1 MLRGNKECEDL
12 KKLRLFYKLFFPF
25 FLLGISIVVGFS
37 VFIYNSTYHSV
48 EEEFLKD
55 KQNYTKQI
63 LNNVE
68 QKVRTIEYGYTAY
81 SSTANFETIFKKPLS
96 GKDFDTYRDIKKE
109 ISYIE
114 MMGIEGSKHNLI
126 SLAEN
131 WGIIDGS
138 LKKLSEEEIAGYK
151 EKYVEKAKQSLFWR
165 PTSTGI
171 EMIMT
176 LPVYQRDKFAL
187 GISNIP
193 RSSIDEIVDNEQDSL
208 VEIYN
213 SKNELLY
220 SSRQKERLLSH
231 ENYEKMINEGEN
243 IKIVDT
249 EGKKFV
255 YAQSDYNRWI
265 YVVQINPKEISNMIN
280 NTRIGLLIV
289 STLLIILVGIISYM
303 LANSFSRPI
312 RKLQEKL
319 AIDHLSGQKNEL
331 SLVADSVDKII
342 GQNETLMAS
351 LTMQKPQLETLFVLS
366 LFRNRITTNE
376 AKHRLKQFGYFFNDT
391 HHFYTGLI
399 QIDNMDSQKIVEKD
413 LYLLALNNIVEE
425 IVPAKER
432 LIPIVLNDEM
442 QATIFITDVN
452 DHDSSR
458 RIMKY
463 YEEIQSAAKEYL
475 NITISIGI
483 SPVYQ
488 TLISSKKAV
497 DLAKEALH
505 YRVNVGPESIIFYD
519 DIAPLLN
526 DASISKYPVELQN
539 ELLNTI
545 RSGNE
550 EEVQETVDTLINEI
564 FRMNKNPVSLEVTL
578 IRLIN
583 EIIQLGQL
591 LGAEAKIFDSIKP
604 LYYEAINAYYPARI
618 KQMLIEHLI
627 TPIIISTQD
636 KTDKEFRSLSDKIV
650 QIIQTEYDQEI
661 SLDVIADRL
670 HYNPNYLSSVFKKE
684 YGENFVD
691 YLMGFRL
698 QKAKSLL
705 EETNMP
711 IKEIAEKLQYRN
723 SQNFIRFFKKKVGMT
738 PGDYRKQYN
747 H

>member
-1 MLRGNKECEDL
+1 M

-81 SSTANFETIFKKPLS
+81 SSTATFETIFKQPLS

-109 ISYIE
+109 INYIE

-126 SLAEN
+126 SIDQN
-131 WGIIDGS
+131 WGIIEGS
-138 LKKLSEEEIAGYK
+138 LKELSEEEIAGYK
-151 EKYVEKAKQSLFWR
+151 QKYINEATQSLFWR

-176 LPVYQRDKFAL
+176 LPIYQRDKFAL

-193 RSSIDEIVDNEQDSL
+193 RSSIDEIVDNEKDNL

-220 SSRQKERLLSH
+220 SSRKKARLLSL
-231 ENYEKMINEGEN
+231 EKYEAIMNEGED
-243 IKIVDT
+243 IKMVDADG
-249 EGKKFV
+249 EKYV

-265 YVVQINPKEISNMIN
+265 YVVQINPTEISNMIS

-312 RKLQEKL
+312 RKIQEKL
-319 AIDHLSGQKNEL
+319 AIHDVSGQKSEL

-342 GQNETLMAS
+342 GQNETLVAS

-366 LFRNRITTNE
+366 LFRNRITANE
-376 AKHRLKQFGYFFNDT
+376 AKHRLKQFGYFFNET
-391 HHFYTGLI
+391 NHFYTGLI

-425 IVPAKER
+425 IVPDKER

-442 QATIFITDVN
+442 QATIFITDEN
-452 DHDSSR
+452 DYESSR

-463 YEEIQSAAKEYL
+463 YEEIQTAAKEYL
-475 NITISIGI
+475 DITISVGI
-483 SPVYQ
+483 SPVYK

-539 ELLNTI
+539 ELVNTI

-550 EEVQETVDTLINEI
+550 EEVKETVDTLIDEI

-604 LYYEAINAYYPARI
+604 LYYEAINAYYPDRI

-661 SLDVIADRL
+661 SLDIIADRL

-705 EETNMP
+705 QETNIP

>member
-1 MLRGNKECEDL
+1 M

-81 SSTANFETIFKKPLS
+81 SSTATFETIFKQPLS

-109 ISYIE
+109 INYIE

-126 SLAEN
+126 SIDQN
-131 WGIIDGS
+131 WGIIEGS
-138 LKKLSEEEIAGYK
+138 LKELSEEEIAGYK
-151 EKYVEKAKQSLFWR
+151 QKYINEATQSLFWR

-176 LPVYQRDKFAL
+176 LPIYQRDKFAL

-193 RSSIDEIVDNEQDSL
+193 RSSIDEIVDNEKDNL

-220 SSRQKERLLSH
+220 SSRKKARLLSL
-231 ENYEKMINEGEN
+231 ENYEAIMNEGED
-243 IKIVDT
+243 IKMVDADG
-249 EGKKFV
+249 EKYV

-265 YVVQINPKEISNMIN
+265 YVVQINPTEISNMIN

-312 RKLQEKL
+312 RKIQEKL
-319 AIDHLSGQKNEL
+319 AIHDVSGQKSEL

-342 GQNETLMAS
+342 GQNETLVAS

-366 LFRNRITTNE
+366 LFRNRITANE
-376 AKHRLKQFGYFFNDT
+376 AKHRLKQFGYFFNET
-391 HHFYTGLI
+391 NHFYTGLI

-425 IVPAKER
+425 IVPDKER

-442 QATIFITDVN
+442 QATIFITDEN
-452 DHDSSR
+452 DYESSR

-463 YEEIQSAAKEYL
+463 YEEIQTAAKEYL
-475 NITISIGI
+475 DITISVGI
-483 SPVYQ
+483 SPVYK

-539 ELLNTI
+539 ELVNTI

-550 EEVQETVDTLINEI
+550 EEVKETVDTLIDEI

-604 LYYEAINAYYPARI
+604 LYYEAINAYYPDRI

-661 SLDVIADRL
+661 SLDIIADRL

-705 EETNMP
+705 QETNIP

>member
-1 MLRGNKECEDL
+1 M

-81 SSTANFETIFKKPLS
+81 SSTATFETIFKQPLS

-109 ISYIE
+109 INYIE

-126 SLAEN
+126 SIDQN
-131 WGIIDGS
+131 WGIIEGS
-138 LKKLSEEEIAGYK
+138 LKELSEEEIAGYK
-151 EKYVEKAKQSLFWR
+151 QKYINEATQSLFWR

-176 LPVYQRDKFAL
+176 LPIYQRDKFAL

-193 RSSIDEIVDNEQDSL
+193 RSSIDEIVDNEKDNL

-220 SSRQKERLLSH
+220 SSRKKARLLSL
-231 ENYEKMINEGEN
+231 ENYEAIMNEGED
-243 IKIVDT
+243 IKIVDADG
-249 EGKKFV
+249 EKYV

-265 YVVQINPKEISNMIN
+265 YVVQINPTEISNMIN

-312 RKLQEKL
+312 RKIQEKL
-319 AIDHLSGQKNEL
+319 AIHDVSGQKSEL

-342 GQNETLMAS
+342 GQNETLVAS

-366 LFRNRITTNE
+366 LFRNRITANE
-376 AKHRLKQFGYFFNDT
+376 AKHRLKQFGYFFNET
-391 HHFYTGLI
+391 NHFYTGLI

-425 IVPAKER
+425 IVPDKER

-442 QATIFITDVN
+442 QATIFITDEN
-452 DHDSSR
+452 DYESSR

-463 YEEIQSAAKEYL
+463 YEEIQTAAKEYL
-475 NITISIGI
+475 DITISVGI
-483 SPVYQ
+483 SPVYKK
-488 TLISSKKAV
+488 LISSKKAV

-539 ELLNTI
+539 ELVNTI

-550 EEVQETVDTLINEI
+550 EEVKETVDTLIDEI

-604 LYYEAINAYYPARI
+604 LYYEAINAYYPDRI

-661 SLDVIADRL
+661 SLDIIADRL

-705 EETNMP
+705 QETNIP

>member
-1 MLRGNKECEDL
+1 
-12 KKLRLFYKLFFPF
+12 
-25 FLLGISIVVGFS
+25 
-37 VFIYNSTYHSV
+37 
-48 EEEFLKD
+48 
-55 KQNYTKQI
+55 
-63 LNNVE
+63 
-68 QKVRTIEYGYTAY
+68 
-81 SSTANFETIFKKPLS
+81 
-96 GKDFDTYRDIKKE
+96 
-109 ISYIE
+109 
-114 MMGIEGSKHNLI
+114 MMGIEGRKHNLI
-126 SLAEN
+126 SIDQN
-131 WGIIDGS
+131 WGIIEGS
-138 LKKLSEEEIAGYK
+138 LKELSEEEIAEYK
-151 EKYVEKAKQSLFWR
+151 QKYINEATQSLFWR

-176 LPVYQRDKFAL
+176 LPIYQRDKFAL

-193 RSSIDEIVDNEQDSL
+193 RSSIDEIVDNEKDNL

-220 SSRQKERLLSH
+220 SSRKKARLLSL
-231 ENYEKMINEGEN
+231 ENYEAIMNEGED
-243 IKIVDT
+243 IKMVDADG
-249 EGKKFV
+249 EKYV

-265 YVVQINPKEISNMIN
+265 YVVQINPTEISNMIN

-312 RKLQEKL
+312 RKIQEKL
-319 AIDHLSGQKNEL
+319 AIHDVSGQKSEL

-342 GQNETLMAS
+342 GQNETLVAS

-366 LFRNRITTNE
+366 LFRNRITANE
-376 AKHRLKQFGYFFNDT
+376 AKHRLKQFGYFFNET
-391 HHFYTGLI
+391 NHFYTGLI

-425 IVPAKER
+425 IVPDKER

-442 QATIFITDVN
+442 QATIFITDEN
-452 DHDSSR
+452 DYESSR

-463 YEEIQSAAKEYL
+463 YEEIQTAAKEYL
-475 NITISIGI
+475 DITISVGI
-483 SPVYQ
+483 SPVYK

-539 ELLNTI
+539 ELVNTI

-550 EEVQETVDTLINEI
+550 EEVKETVDTLIDEI

-604 LYYEAINAYYPARI
+604 LYYEAINAYYPDRI

-661 SLDVIADRL
+661 SLDIIADRL

-705 EETNMP
+705 QETNIP

>member
-1 MLRGNKECEDL
+1 MR
-12 KKLRLFYKLFFPF
+12 KLRLFYKLFFPF
-25 FLLGISIVVGFS
+25 FLLGIGIVVGFS
-37 VFIYNSTYHSV
+37 IFIYNSTYHSV

-63 LNNVE
+63 LNNLE

-81 SSTANFETIFKKPLS
+81 SSTSNFESIFKKPLS

-109 ISYIE
+109 LSYIE
-114 MMGIEGSKHNLI
+114 MMGIEGSKHNII
-126 SLAEN
+126 SLAQN
-131 WGIIDGS
+131 WAIIDGS
-138 LKKLSEEEIAGYK
+138 LKELQEEEVERYK
-151 EKYVEKAKQSLFWR
+151 EEYVNEANQSLFWR
-165 PTSTGI
+165 PIETGI

-176 LPVYQRDKFAL
+176 LPIYQRDKFAL
-187 GISNIP
+187 GISSIP
-193 RSSIDEIVDNEQDSL
+193 RSSIDEIVDNEKDNL
-208 VEIYN
+208 VEVYN

-220 SSRQKERLLSH
+220 SSRREERRLSF
-231 ENYEKMINEGEN
+231 ENYKKIEEKGEAVE
-243 IKIVDT
+243 IVEAD
-249 EGKKFV
+249 GKKYV

-265 YVVQINPKEISNMIN
+265 YLVQIEPKEISSMIN

-289 STLLIILVGIISYM
+289 STLLILLVGIISYM

-312 RKLQEKL
+312 RKIQEKL
-319 AIDHLSGQKNEL
+319 AIHHDMSGKESEL
-331 SLVADSVDKII
+331 SLVVDSVDKMI

-366 LFRNRITTNE
+366 LFRNRITANE
-376 AKHRLKQFGYFFNDT
+376 AKHRLKQFGYFFHENN
-391 HHFYTGLI
+391 HFYTGLI
-399 QIDNMDSQKIVEKD
+399 QMDNLDNEKIVEKD

-425 IVPAKER
+425 IVPNKER
-432 LIPIVLNDEM
+432 LLPIVLNDEM
-442 QATIFITDVN
+442 QATIFITDEN
-452 DHDSSR
+452 DHDSGR

-463 YEEIQSAAKEYL
+463 YEEIQLAAKEYL

-483 SPVYQ
+483 SPVYK
-488 TLISSKKAV
+488 TLIYSKKAV

-519 DIAPLLN
+519 DIAPMLN

-539 ELLNTI
+539 ELLNKI
-545 RSGNE
+545 RSGSK
-550 EEVQETVDTLINEI
+550 EEVKVTVNTLIDEI
-564 FRMNKNPVSLEVTL
+564 FSLNKNPVSLEVTL

-591 LGAEAKIFDSIKP
+591 LGAETKIFDSIKP
-604 LYYEAINAYYPARI
+604 LYYEAINAYNPNRM
-618 KQMLIEHLI
+618 KEMLIEHLI
-627 TPIIISTQD
+627 SPIIISTQD

-650 QIIQTEYDQEI
+650 QIIQMEYDKEI
-661 SLDVIADRL
+661 SLDIIADRL

-698 QKAKSLL
+698 QKAKTWLQ
-705 EETNMP
+705 ETNMT

-738 PGDYRKQYN
+738 PGDYRKQYGS
-747 H
+747 

>member
-1 MLRGNKECEDL
+1 M

-81 SSTANFETIFKKPLS
+81 SSTATFETIFKQPLS

-109 ISYIE
+109 INYIE

-126 SLAEN
+126 SIDQN
-131 WGIIDGS
+131 WGIIEGS
-138 LKKLSEEEIAGYK
+138 LKELSEEEIAEYK
-151 EKYVEKAKQSLFWR
+151 QKYINEATQSLFWR

-176 LPVYQRDKFAL
+176 LPIYQRDKFAL

-193 RSSIDEIVDNEQDSL
+193 RSSIDEIVDNEKDNL

-220 SSRQKERLLSH
+220 SSRKKARLLSL
-231 ENYEKMINEGEN
+231 EKYEAIMNEGKD
-243 IKIVDT
+243 IKMVDADG
-249 EGKKFV
+249 EKYV

-265 YVVQINPKEISNMIN
+265 YVVQINPTEISNMIN

-312 RKLQEKL
+312 RKIQEKL
-319 AIDHLSGQKNEL
+319 AIHDVSGQKSEL

-342 GQNETLMAS
+342 GQNETLVAS

-366 LFRNRITTNE
+366 LFRNRITANE
-376 AKHRLKQFGYFFNDT
+376 AKHRLKQFGYFFNET
-391 HHFYTGLI
+391 NHFYTGLI

-425 IVPAKER
+425 IVPDKER

-442 QATIFITDVN
+442 QATIFITDEN
-452 DHDSSR
+452 DYESSR

-463 YEEIQSAAKEYL
+463 YEEIQTAAKEYL
-475 NITISIGI
+475 DITISVGI
-483 SPVYQ
+483 SPVYK

-539 ELLNTI
+539 ELVNTI

-550 EEVQETVDTLINEI
+550 EEVKETVDTLIDEI

-604 LYYEAINAYYPARI
+604 LYYEAINAYYPDRI

-661 SLDVIADRL
+661 SLDIIADRL

-705 EETNMP
+705 QETNIP

>member
-1 MLRGNKECEDL
+1 M
-12 KKLRLFYKLFFPF
+12 FFPF

-81 SSTANFETIFKKPLS
+81 SSTATFETIFKQPLS

-109 ISYIE
+109 INYIE

-126 SLAEN
+126 SIDQN
-131 WGIIDGS
+131 WGIIEGS
-138 LKKLSEEEIAGYK
+138 LKELSEEEIAGYK
-151 EKYVEKAKQSLFWR
+151 QKYINEATQSLFWR

-176 LPVYQRDKFAL
+176 LPIYQRDKFAL

-193 RSSIDEIVDNEQDSL
+193 RSSIDEIVDNEKDNL

-220 SSRQKERLLSH
+220 SSRKKARLLSL
-231 ENYEKMINEGEN
+231 ENYEAIMNEGED
-243 IKIVDT
+243 IKMVDADG
-249 EGKKFV
+249 EKYV

-265 YVVQINPKEISNMIN
+265 YVVQINPTEISNMIN

-312 RKLQEKL
+312 RKIQEKL
-319 AIDHLSGQKNEL
+319 AIHDVSGQKSEL

-342 GQNETLMAS
+342 GQNETLVAS

-366 LFRNRITTNE
+366 LFRNRITANE
-376 AKHRLKQFGYFFNDT
+376 AKHRLKQFGYFFNET
-391 HHFYTGLI
+391 NHFYTGLI

-425 IVPAKER
+425 IVPDKER

-442 QATIFITDVN
+442 QATIFITDEN
-452 DHDSSR
+452 DYESSR

-463 YEEIQSAAKEYL
+463 YEEIQTAAKEYL
-475 NITISIGI
+475 DITISVGI
-483 SPVYQ
+483 SPVYK

-539 ELLNTI
+539 ELVNTI

-550 EEVQETVDTLINEI
+550 EEVKETVDTLIDEI

-604 LYYEAINAYYPARI
+604 LYYEAINAYYPDRI

-627 TPIIISTQD
+627 KPIIISTQD

-661 SLDVIADRL
+661 SLDIIADRL

-705 EETNMP
+705 QETNIP

>member
-1 MLRGNKECEDL
+1 M

-81 SSTANFETIFKKPLS
+81 SSTATFETIFKQPLS

-109 ISYIE
+109 INYIE

-126 SLAEN
+126 SIDQN
-131 WGIIDGS
+131 WGIMEGS
-138 LKKLSEEEIAGYK
+138 LKELSEEEIAEYK
-151 EKYVEKAKQSLFWR
+151 QKYINEATQSLFWR

-176 LPVYQRDKFAL
+176 LPIYQRDKFAL

-193 RSSIDEIVDNEQDSL
+193 RSSIDEIVDNEKDNL

-220 SSRQKERLLSH
+220 SSRKKARLLSL
-231 ENYEKMINEGEN
+231 ENYEAIMNEGED
-243 IKIVDT
+243 IKMVDADG
-249 EGKKFV
+249 EKYV

-265 YVVQINPKEISNMIN
+265 YVVQINPTEISNMIN

-312 RKLQEKL
+312 RKIQEKL
-319 AIDHLSGQKNEL
+319 AIHDVSGQKSEL

-342 GQNETLMAS
+342 GQNETLVAS

-366 LFRNRITTNE
+366 LFRNRITANE
-376 AKHRLKQFGYFFNDT
+376 AKHRLKQFGYFFNET
-391 HHFYTGLI
+391 NHFYTGLI

-425 IVPAKER
+425 IVPDKER

-442 QATIFITDVN
+442 QATIFITDEN
-452 DHDSSR
+452 DYESSR

-463 YEEIQSAAKEYL
+463 YEEIQTAAKEYL
-475 NITISIGI
+475 DITISVGI
-483 SPVYQ
+483 SPVYK

-539 ELLNTI
+539 ELVNTI

-550 EEVQETVDTLINEI
+550 EEVKETVDTLIDEI

-604 LYYEAINAYYPARI
+604 LYYEAINAYYPDRI

-661 SLDVIADRL
+661 SLDIIADRL

-705 EETNMP
+705 QETNIP

>member
-1 MLRGNKECEDL
+1 M
-12 KKLRLFYKLFFPF
+12 FFPF

-81 SSTANFETIFKKPLS
+81 SSTATFETIFKQPLS

-109 ISYIE
+109 INYIE

-126 SLAEN
+126 SIDQN
-131 WGIIDGS
+131 WGIIEGS
-138 LKKLSEEEIAGYK
+138 LKELSEEEIAEYK
-151 EKYVEKAKQSLFWR
+151 QKYINEATQSLFWR

-176 LPVYQRDKFAL
+176 LPIYQRDKFAL

-193 RSSIDEIVDNEQDSL
+193 RSSIDEIVDNEKDNL

-220 SSRQKERLLSH
+220 SSRKKARLLSL
-231 ENYEKMINEGEN
+231 ENYEAIMNEGED
-243 IKIVDT
+243 IKMVDADG
-249 EGKKFV
+249 EKYV

-265 YVVQINPKEISNMIN
+265 YVVQINPTEISNMIN

-312 RKLQEKL
+312 RKIQEKL
-319 AIDHLSGQKNEL
+319 AIHDVSGQKSEL

-342 GQNETLMAS
+342 GQNETLVAS

-366 LFRNRITTNE
+366 LFRNRITANE
-376 AKHRLKQFGYFFNDT
+376 AKHRLKQFGYFFNET
-391 HHFYTGLI
+391 NHFYTGLI

-425 IVPAKER
+425 IVPDKER

-442 QATIFITDVN
+442 QATIFITDEN
-452 DHDSSR
+452 DYESSR

-463 YEEIQSAAKEYL
+463 YEEIQTAAKEYL
-475 NITISIGI
+475 DITISVGI
-483 SPVYQ
+483 SPVYK

-539 ELLNTI
+539 ELVNTI

-550 EEVQETVDTLINEI
+550 EEVKETVDTLIDEI

-604 LYYEAINAYYPARI
+604 LYYEAINAYYPDRI

-661 SLDVIADRL
+661 SLDIIADRL

-705 EETNMP
+705 QETNIP

>member
-1 MLRGNKECEDL
+1 M
-12 KKLRLFYKLFFPF
+12 FFPF

-81 SSTANFETIFKKPLS
+81 SSTATFETIFKQPLS

-109 ISYIE
+109 INYIE

-126 SLAEN
+126 SIDQN
-131 WGIIDGS
+131 WGIIEGS
-138 LKKLSEEEIAGYK
+138 LKELSEEEIAEYK
-151 EKYVEKAKQSLFWR
+151 QKYINEATQSLFWR

-176 LPVYQRDKFAL
+176 LPIYQRDKFAL

-193 RSSIDEIVDNEQDSL
+193 RSSIDEIVDNEKDNL

-220 SSRQKERLLSH
+220 SSRKKARLLSL
-231 ENYEKMINEGEN
+231 ENYEAIMNEGED
-243 IKIVDT
+243 IKMVDADG
-249 EGKKFV
+249 EKYV

-265 YVVQINPKEISNMIN
+265 YVVQINPTEISNMIS

-312 RKLQEKL
+312 RKIQEKL
-319 AIDHLSGQKNEL
+319 AIHDVSGQKSEL

-342 GQNETLMAS
+342 GQNETLVAS

-366 LFRNRITTNE
+366 LFRNRITANE
-376 AKHRLKQFGYFFNDT
+376 AKHRLKQFGYFFNET
-391 HHFYTGLI
+391 NHFYTGLI

-425 IVPAKER
+425 IVPDKER

-442 QATIFITDVN
+442 QATIFITDEN
-452 DHDSSR
+452 DYESSR

-463 YEEIQSAAKEYL
+463 YEEIQTAAKEYL
-475 NITISIGI
+475 DITISVGI
-483 SPVYQ
+483 SPVYK

-539 ELLNTI
+539 ELVNTI

-550 EEVQETVDTLINEI
+550 EEVKETVDTLIDEI

-604 LYYEAINAYYPARI
+604 LYYEAINAYYPDRI

-661 SLDVIADRL
+661 SLDIIADRL

-705 EETNMP
+705 QETNIP

>member
-1 MLRGNKECEDL
+1 M
-12 KKLRLFYKLFFPF
+12 FFPF

-81 SSTANFETIFKKPLS
+81 SSTATFETIFKQPLS

-109 ISYIE
+109 INYIE

-126 SLAEN
+126 SIDQN
-131 WGIIDGS
+131 WGIIEGS
-138 LKKLSEEEIAGYK
+138 LKELSEEEIAGYK
-151 EKYVEKAKQSLFWR
+151 QKYINEATQSLFWR

-176 LPVYQRDKFAL
+176 LPIYQRDKFAL

-193 RSSIDEIVDNEQDSL
+193 RSSIDEIVDNEKDNL

-220 SSRQKERLLSH
+220 SSRKKARLLSL
-231 ENYEKMINEGEN
+231 ENYEAIMNEGED
-243 IKIVDT
+243 IKMVDADG
-249 EGKKFV
+249 EKYV

-265 YVVQINPKEISNMIN
+265 YVVQINPTEISNMIN

-312 RKLQEKL
+312 RKIQEKL
-319 AIDHLSGQKNEL
+319 AIHDVSGQKSEL

-342 GQNETLMAS
+342 GQNETLVAS

-366 LFRNRITTNE
+366 LFRNRITANE
-376 AKHRLKQFGYFFNDT
+376 AKHRLKQFGYFFNET
-391 HHFYTGLI
+391 NHFYTGLI

-425 IVPAKER
+425 IVPDKER

-442 QATIFITDVN
+442 QATIFITDEN
-452 DHDSSR
+452 DYESSR

-463 YEEIQSAAKEYL
+463 YEEIQTAAKEYL
-475 NITISIGI
+475 DITISVGI
-483 SPVYQ
+483 SPVYK

-539 ELLNTI
+539 ELVNTI

-550 EEVQETVDTLINEI
+550 EEVKETVDTLIDEI

-604 LYYEAINAYYPARI
+604 LYYEAINAYYPDRI

-661 SLDVIADRL
+661 SLDIIADRL

-705 EETNMP
+705 QETNIP

>member
-1 MLRGNKECEDL
+1 M
-12 KKLRLFYKLFFPF
+12 FFPF

-81 SSTANFETIFKKPLS
+81 SSTATFETIFKQPLS

-109 ISYIE
+109 INYIE

-126 SLAEN
+126 SIDQN
-131 WGIIDGS
+131 WGIIEGS
-138 LKKLSEEEIAGYK
+138 LKELSEEEIAGYK
-151 EKYVEKAKQSLFWR
+151 QKYINEATQSLFWR

-176 LPVYQRDKFAL
+176 LPIYQRDKFAL

-193 RSSIDEIVDNEQDSL
+193 RSSIDEIVDNEKDNL

-220 SSRQKERLLSH
+220 SSRKKARLLSL
-231 ENYEKMINEGEN
+231 ENYEAIMNEGED
-243 IKIVDT
+243 IKMVDADG
-249 EGKKFV
+249 EKYV

-265 YVVQINPKEISNMIN
+265 YVVQINPTEISNMIN

-312 RKLQEKL
+312 RKIQEKL
-319 AIDHLSGQKNEL
+319 AIHDVSGQKSEL

-342 GQNETLMAS
+342 GQNETLVAS

-366 LFRNRITTNE
+366 LFRNRITANE
-376 AKHRLKQFGYFFNDT
+376 AKHRLKQFGYFFNET
-391 HHFYTGLI
+391 NHFYTGLI

-425 IVPAKER
+425 IVPDKER

-442 QATIFITDVN
+442 QATIFITDEN
-452 DHDSSR
+452 DYESSR
-458 RIMKY
+458 RIIKY
-463 YEEIQSAAKEYL
+463 YEEIQTAAKEYL
-475 NITISIGI
+475 DITISVGI
-483 SPVYQ
+483 SPVYK

-539 ELLNTI
+539 ELVNTI

-550 EEVQETVDTLINEI
+550 EEVKETVDTLIDEI

-604 LYYEAINAYYPARI
+604 LYYEAINAYYPDRI

-661 SLDVIADRL
+661 SLDIIADRL

-705 EETNMP
+705 QETNIP

>member
-1 MLRGNKECEDL
+1 M
-12 KKLRLFYKLFFPF
+12 FFPF

-81 SSTANFETIFKKPLS
+81 SSTATFETIFKQPLS

-109 ISYIE
+109 INYIE

-126 SLAEN
+126 SIDQN
-131 WGIIDGS
+131 WGIMEGS
-138 LKKLSEEEIAGYK
+138 LKELSEEEIAEYK
-151 EKYVEKAKQSLFWR
+151 QKYINEATQSLFWR

-176 LPVYQRDKFAL
+176 LPIYQRDKFAL

-193 RSSIDEIVDNEQDSL
+193 RSSIDEIVDNEKDNL

-220 SSRQKERLLSH
+220 SSRKKARLLSL
-231 ENYEKMINEGEN
+231 ENYEAIMNERGD
-243 IKIVDT
+243 IKIVDADG
-249 EGKKFV
+249 EKYV

-265 YVVQINPKEISNMIN
+265 YVVQINPTEISNMIN

-312 RKLQEKL
+312 RKIQEKL
-319 AIDHLSGQKNEL
+319 AIHDVSGQKSEL

-342 GQNETLMAS
+342 GQNEALVAS

-366 LFRNRITTNE
+366 LFRNRITANE
-376 AKHRLKQFGYFFNDT
+376 AKHRLKQFGYFFNET
-391 HHFYTGLI
+391 NHFYTGLI

-425 IVPAKER
+425 IVPDKER

-442 QATIFITDVN
+442 QSTIFITDEN
-452 DHDSSR
+452 DYESSR

-463 YEEIQSAAKEYL
+463 YEEIQTAAKEYL
-475 NITISIGI
+475 DITISVGI
-483 SPVYQ
+483 SPVYK
-488 TLISSKKAV
+488 TLIRSKKAV

-539 ELLNTI
+539 ELVNTI

-550 EEVQETVDTLINEI
+550 EEVKETVDTLIDEI

-604 LYYEAINAYYPARI
+604 LYYEAINAYYPDRI

-661 SLDVIADRL
+661 SLDIIADRL

-705 EETNMP
+705 QETNIP

>member
-1 MLRGNKECEDL
+1 M

-81 SSTANFETIFKKPLS
+81 SSTATFETIFKQPLS

-109 ISYIE
+109 INYIE

-126 SLAEN
+126 SIDQN
-131 WGIIDGS
+131 WGIIEGS
-138 LKKLSEEEIAGYK
+138 LKELSEEEIAGYK
-151 EKYVEKAKQSLFWR
+151 QKYINEATQSLFWR

-176 LPVYQRDKFAL
+176 LPIYQRDKFAL

-193 RSSIDEIVDNEQDSL
+193 RSSIDEIVDNEKDNL

-220 SSRQKERLLSH
+220 SSRKKARLLSL
-231 ENYEKMINEGEN
+231 ENYEAIMNEGED
-243 IKIVDT
+243 IKMVDADG
-249 EGKKFV
+249 EKYV

-265 YVVQINPKEISNMIN
+265 YVVQINPTEISNMIN

-312 RKLQEKL
+312 RKIQEKL
-319 AIDHLSGQKNEL
+319 AIHDVSGQKSEL

-342 GQNETLMAS
+342 GQNETLVAS

-366 LFRNRITTNE
+366 LFRNRITANE
-376 AKHRLKQFGYFFNDT
+376 AKHRLKQFGYFFNET
-391 HHFYTGLI
+391 NHFYTGLI

-425 IVPAKER
+425 IVPDKER

-442 QATIFITDVN
+442 QATIFITDEN
-452 DHDSSR
+452 DYESSR
-458 RIMKY
+458 RIIKY
-463 YEEIQSAAKEYL
+463 YEEIQTAAKEYL
-475 NITISIGI
+475 DITISVGI
-483 SPVYQ
+483 SPVYK

-539 ELLNTI
+539 ELVNTI

-550 EEVQETVDTLINEI
+550 EEVKETVDTLIDEI

-604 LYYEAINAYYPARI
+604 LYYEAINAYYPDRI

-661 SLDVIADRL
+661 SLDIIADRL

-705 EETNMP
+705 QETNIP

>member
-1 MLRGNKECEDL
+1 MR
-12 KKLRLFYKLFFPF
+12 KLRLFYKLFFPF
-25 FLLGISIVVGFS
+25 FLLGIGIVVGFS

-63 LNNVE
+63 LNNLE

-81 SSTANFETIFKKPLS
+81 SSTSNFETIFKKPLS

-109 ISYIE
+109 LSYIE
-114 MMGIEGSKHNLI
+114 MMGIEGSKHNII
-126 SLAEN
+126 SLAQN
-131 WGIIDGS
+131 WAIIDGS
-138 LKKLSEEEIAGYK
+138 LKGLQEEEVERYK
-151 EKYVEKAKQSLFWR
+151 EEYINEANQSLFWR
-165 PTSTGI
+165 PTDTGI

-176 LPVYQRDKFAL
+176 LPIYQRDKFAL
-187 GISNIP
+187 GISSIP
-193 RSSIDEIVDNEQDSL
+193 RSSMDEIVDNEKDNL

-220 SSRQKERLLSH
+220 SSRKEERRLSS
-231 ENYEKMINEGEN
+231 ESYKKIAEDGEAV
-243 IKIVDT
+243 KIVEAD
-249 EGKKFV
+249 GKKYV
-255 YAQSDYNRWI
+255 YAKSDYNRWI
-265 YVVQINPKEISNMIN
+265 YLVQIEPKEISSMIN

-289 STLLIILVGIISYM
+289 STLLILLVGIISYI

-312 RKLQEKL
+312 QKIQEKL
-319 AIDHLSGQKNEL
+319 AIHDISGKKNEL

-342 GQNETLMAS
+342 GQNETLMAN

-366 LFRNRITTNE
+366 LFRNRITANE
-376 AKHRLKQFGYFFNDT
+376 AKHRLKQFGYFFKETDY
-391 HHFYTGLI
+391 FYTGLI
-399 QIDNMDSQKIVEKD
+399 QIDNMDSHKIVDKD

-425 IVPAKER
+425 MVPDTER

-442 QATIFITDVN
+442 QATIFITDEN
-452 DHDSSR
+452 DYDSSR

-463 YEEIQSAAKEYL
+463 FEDIQSAAKEYL

-483 SPVYQ
+483 SPVYKA
-488 TLISSKKAV
+488 LINSKKAV

-505 YRVNVGPESIIFYD
+505 YRVNVGPASIIFYD

-545 RSGNE
+545 RRGNE
-550 EEVQETVDTLINEI
+550 EEVKETVEALIDEI
-564 FRMNKNPVSLEVTL
+564 FRLNKNPVSLEVTL

-604 LYYEAINAYYPARI
+604 LYYEAINAFYPGRI

-627 TPIIISTQD
+627 TPIIRSTQD
-636 KTDKEFRSLSDKIV
+636 KTDREFRSLSDKIV

-661 SLDVIADRL
+661 SLDIIADRL

-705 EETNMP
+705 QETNMP

-738 PGDYRKQYN
+738 PGDYRKKYVS
-747 H
+747 